1 MCTVSFYRG
10 KEQVIITSN
19 RDENMIR
26 PHALPP
32 SEIDLDF
39 TTVYCPID
47 TLHHGTWF
55 AVNKVGCVFV
65 LLNGAIKKHVPN
77 PPYKKSRGL
86 VLLEIIDSIS
96 YLEKWYAI
104 DLGGIENF
112 TLVAYSRGK
121 LAIMRWDGREKTHQ
135 YLDENKSHIW
145 SSSTLYDELTR
156 REREEWFY
164 DFLNKKNKE
173 VNSDDIIDFH
183 ISTRKEDT
191 ENGLIISRSNNI
203 LTKNVTQTI
212 LYPTHF
218 AMKHWDLTKNEK
230 TAIEKPFQ

>member
-1 MCTVSFYRG
+1 MRHFSLFFNIL
-10 KEQVIITSN
+10 KN
-19 RDENMIR
+19 
-26 PHALPP
+26 
-32 SEIDLDF
+32 
-39 TTVYCPID
+39 
-47 TLHHGTWF
+47 
-55 AVNKVGCVFV
+55 
-65 LLNGAIKKHVPN
+65 N
-77 PPYKKSRGL
+77 P
-86 VLLEIIDSIS
+86 DSIS
-96 YLEKWYAI
+96 NNDLIYYLKC
-104 DLGGIENF
+104 N
-112 TLVAYSRGK
+112 SNN
-121 LAIMRWDGREKTHQ
+121 Q